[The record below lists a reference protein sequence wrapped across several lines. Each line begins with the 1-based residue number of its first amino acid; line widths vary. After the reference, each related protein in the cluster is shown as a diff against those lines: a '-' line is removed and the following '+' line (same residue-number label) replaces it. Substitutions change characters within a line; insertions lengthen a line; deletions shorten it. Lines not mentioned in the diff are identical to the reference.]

1 MKSMLQRFL
10 DRLPSPCDA
19 NWPFNRRSLV
29 ENRRLEKRERE
40 RVTRVVGATLGSRVE
55 TPQTA
60 TSRKGATRGRDAERE
75 VRAAFLLPICELLI

>member
-1 MKSMLQRFL
+1 MLIG
-10 DRLPSPCDA
+10 RLIDG
-19 NWPFNRRSLV
+19 
-29 ENRRLEKRERE
+29 RLSKTDVSKRERE